1 MSEQDVPSPIDF
13 HELAQAREW
22 EAQTI
27 IKRPWRPQFF
37 AAFVAGLNGRFGREF
52 SVLEL
57 GSGPGHLAEPILRD
71 CKAARYVAL
80 DFSQSMHHLA
90 RTRLGPFL
98 DKTEFLQ
105 RDFRSP
111 DWTAGLTNFDA
122 VVTMQAAHELRHK
135 RRLPAFL
142 SQVRICLAPG
152 GLLLYCDHY
161 AESASAERLD
171 LFLSHADQPLALRK
185 ANFTEVR
192 TLLDLGGMALLS
204 ATNPG

>member
-27 IKRPWRPQFF
+27 AKRPWRPQFF
-37 AAFVAGLNGRFGREF
+37 ATFVTALNGRFDREF

-71 CKAARYVAL
+71 CKVARYVAL
-80 DFSQSMHHLA
+80 DFSESMHHLA